1 MKIIDISQEVLS
13 CNVYPGDPKPQ
24 LKRLKSTDAGD
35 LYNLSELAM
44 CVHNGTHIDAP
55 FHFLPKGNTV
65 EKLPLDAFVGECY
78 VARRSGDIDAK
89 CAKDILQNADGAERI
104 LVGGNITVTADAA
117 RVFADAEIKLIGN
130 DGLSVGPE
138 DAPMEV
144 HKILLEKNVVL
155 LEGIVL
161 DNVSEGKYFLSAAP
175 LNINGA
181 DGSPCRAYLIEL

>member
-24 LKRLKSTDAGD
+24 LKRLKSTDAGE

-55 FHFLPKGNTV
+55 FHFLPDGKTV
-65 EKLPLDAFVGECY
+65 EGIPLDAFVGECY
-78 VARRSGDIDAK
+78 VARRSGEIDAE
-89 CAKDILQNADGAERI
+89 CAKGILQNANGAERI
-104 LVGGNITVTADAA
+104 LIGGKITVTADAA
-117 RVFADAEIKLIGN
+117 RVFADAKIKLLGN
-130 DGLSVGPE
+130 EGISVGPE

-155 LEGIVL
+155 LEGILL
-161 DNVSEGKYFLSAAP
+161 DKVSEGKYFLSAAP
-175 LNINGA
+175 LNVNGA
-181 DGSPCRAYLIEL
+181 DGAPCRAYLIEL